1 MTVHTGL
8 PGLVNA
14 FDSLRA
20 SQSAFVL
27 ATVTETAGSTYR
39 KAGARMLITADG
51 EFHGLLSGGC
61 FEADLYEHA
70 RKVFD
75 SKTDHTVFYD
85 MRSGDD
91 LVWGLGL
98 GCDGAVQIR
107 LEYLCADNDFAPLS
121 LIRQAL
127 ERGIPAVVM
136 TVTAS
141 EHSQFRAGSHYLYT
155 RNDAAGAAIL
165 PPELLAGAAA
175 VLASGKSR
183 SAEVNISGQSLQV
196 FFGMVR
202 PAVRL
207 LLIGAGPDALPV
219 TEAAALLG
227 WEVTVADYREASIRA
242 DRFPVA
248 ARVIHSTPE
257 ALPES
262 VDLAAI
268 DAAVLMTHKLEYDQ
282 RYLAQLAGAPPA
294 YIGLLGPAARKQQ
307 LLDGLGG
314 KAHTLENNV
323 YGPVG
328 LDIGAE
334 LPEEIALS
342 LVAEIQ
348 AVLRGR
354 AGGRLSSAPAPAE
367 SVPAAVSGAGLH
379 GLVLAAGGSR
389 RFGALKQLLEFNGR
403 SLLRQATEK
412 AVELLG
418 DRVVVVHGPKATKC
432 RRELAELKIRHVD
445 NEDWDSGM
453 ASSLRAGMRALP
465 DDCRGVL
472 ILLCDQPMI
481 EAAHLERLIT
491 AWREQPERIA
501 AAQYGDGLGVP
512 AIFPASYFDALRRL
526 TGDSGAKPL
535 LSANAGDIVKV
546 PLQEAAFDI
555 DTQADYE
562 TLLTRKLS
570 SG

>member
-1 MTVHTGL
+1 MPTHTGL
-8 PGLVNA
+8 PGLIKA
-14 FDSLRA
+14 FDSLREN
-20 SQSAFVL
+20 QSEFVL

-51 EFHGLLSGGC
+51 GFYGLLSGGC

-70 RKVFD
+70 RKVFT
-75 SKTDHTVFYD
+75 SKADHTVFYD

-91 LVWGLGL
+91 LIWGLGL
-98 GCDGAVQIR
+98 GCNGAVQIR
-107 LEYLCADNDFAPLS
+107 LEYLGADNDFAPLS
-121 LIRQAL
+121 LIRRAL
-127 ERGIPAVVM
+127 EGGMPAVVM

-141 EHSQFRAGSHYLYT
+141 EHSQFRNGSHYLYT
-155 RNDAAGAAIL
+155 GDDRAGANIL

-175 VLASGKSR
+175 VLSSGKSR
-183 SAEVNISGQSLQV
+183 SMVLTVGGQTVKV

-202 PAVRL
+202 PARRL
-207 LLIGAGPDALPV
+207 LIIGAGPDAVPV

-227 WEVTVADYREASIRA
+227 WETTVADYREASARA
-242 DRFPVA
+242 DRFPAA
-248 ARVIHSTPE
+248 ARVIHVTPE

-262 VDLAAI
+262 VDPAAM
-268 DAAVLMTHKLEYDQ
+268 DAAVLMTHNLDYDQ
-282 RYLAQLAGAPPA
+282 RYLAQLAERPPA
-294 YIGLLGPAARKQQ
+294 YIGLLGPAARKRQ
-307 LLDGLGG
+307 LLDGLEGRAG
-314 KAHTLENNV
+314 AIENNV

-328 LDIGAE
+328 LDIGGE

-348 AVLRGR
+348 AVLHERTGR
-354 AGGRLSSAPAPAE
+354 RLSAPAETAP
-367 SVPAAVSGAGLH
+367 PAASRDALH

-403 SLLRQATEK
+403 SLLRQAAEK
-412 AVELLG
+412 AAELLG

-432 RRELAELKIRHVD
+432 RRELAELDVRHVD
-445 NEDWDSGM
+445 NEEWDSGM
-453 ASSLRAGMRALP
+453 GSSLRAGIRALP
-465 DDCRGVL
+465 EDCRGVL

-481 EAAHLERLIT
+481 EAGHLETLIA
-491 AWREQPERIA
+491 AWCEQPERII

-512 AIFPASYFDALRRL
+512 AIFPAAYFDALRRL

-535 LSANAGDIVKV
+535 LTANADEVVQV
-546 PLQEAAFDI
+546 PLQEAALDI

-562 TLLTRKLS
+562 NLLTRKLS